1 MKVYLITPWLL
12 NYPPTTGGETLI
24 WTTAHALK
32 DLNHSVFMF
41 TYDTTKEFE
50 GDIEG
55 INIIAIKTEPKFSF
69 IHRPWLLPLYFSS
82 MIKPLRGIANLLISQ
97 SIYYDRLFNI
107 YLDRIDCDIIQL
119 EFVGVMPPYKQILR
133 IKKKKNI
140 PVIVH
145 LHDIFSLYMID
156 EGFNTLIDKSII
168 KQLFIYEIS
177 SLKEV
182 DLVIT
187 VSKRDEKL
195 LRAYGLRNVKTVIP
209 TISPKI
215 LHHKKTYVHAEEFK
229 PFILVP
235 VVHRDKYRVLK
246 LTYELAS
253 SLNDINFIVT
263 GTNAQEFINLFG
275 NIKIPNN
282 LKIIGNLP
290 YYYLNDLYSKCLAVF
305 APVISRTGTLMRI
318 IEASLNNKIVIT
330 TKEGVNSIEGLHYEG
345 VLIGESTASF
355 KNIIVNLSH
364 HDYKIKKIDPVLLYD
379 RMINE
384 LNEIYKYLIVNK

>member
-1 MKVYLITPWLL
+1 MKVCLITPWLL

-24 WTTAHALK
+24 WTTAYALK

-55 INIIAIKTEPKFSF
+55 INIIAIKAEPRFSF

-82 MIKPLRGIANLLISQ
+82 MIKPLKGISNILISQ
-97 SIYYDRLFNI
+97 SIYYDRLFKQL
-107 YLDRIDCDIIQL
+107 LDRIDCDIIQL
-119 EFVGVMPPYKQILR
+119 EFVGIMPPYKQILR

-145 LHDIFSLYMID
+145 LHDIFSLYMMD
-156 EGFNTLIDKSII
+156 EGFNTLIDKFII
-168 KQLFIYEIS
+168 RKLFIYEIS
-177 SLKEV
+177 CLKEV
-182 DLVIT
+182 DFVIT

-209 TISPKI
+209 AISPKI
-215 LHHKKTYVHAEEFK
+215 LHHKKTYEYAEKFK

-253 SLNDINFIVT
+253 SLHEINFIVT
-263 GTNAQEFINLFG
+263 GTSAQEFIDIFG

-282 LKIIGNLP
+282 LKLMGNLP
-290 YYYLNDLYSKCLAVF
+290 YYYLNDLYSKCLAVL
-305 APVISRTGTLMRI
+305 APAISRTGILMRI
-318 IEASLNNKIVIT
+318 IEASLHSKIVIT
-330 TKEGVNSIEGLHYEG
+330 TKEGAKSVEGLNYEG
-345 VLIGESTASF
+345 IFVGENISSF
-355 KNIIVNLSH
+355 KYTIENIIHSNNQ
-364 HDYKIKKIDPVLLYD
+364 IKIDPVFLYD
-379 RMINE
+379 KMIKE
-384 LNEIYKYLIVNK
+384 TKEIYKYFYGL

>member
-1 MKVYLITPWLL
+1 MKVCLVTPWLL

-55 INIIAIKTEPKFSF
+55 IHIIAIKAEPRFSF

-82 MIKPLRGIANLLISQ
+82 KIKPLRGISNILISQ

-107 YLDRIDCDIIQL
+107 CLDRIDCDIIQL
-119 EFVGVMPPYKQILR
+119 EFVGTMPPYKQILR
-133 IKKKKNI
+133 IKKKKKI
-140 PVIVH
+140 PIIVH
-145 LHDIFSLYMID
+145 LHDIFSLYMMD
-156 EGFNTLIDKSII
+156 EGYNTLIDKFII
-168 KQLFIYEIS
+168 RQLFIYEIS
-177 SLKEV
+177 CLKEV
-182 DLVIT
+182 DFIIT

-209 TISPKI
+209 AISPKI
-215 LHHKKTYVHAEEFK
+215 LHLKKTYEYAEKFK

-235 VVHRDKYRVLK
+235 VAHRDKYRVLK
-246 LTYELAS
+246 FTYELAS
-253 SLNDINFIVT
+253 SLRDINFIVT
-263 GTNAQEFINLFG
+263 GTSIQEFINMFG

-282 LKIIGNLP
+282 LKLMGNLP

-305 APVISRTGTLMRI
+305 APAISRTGILMRI
-318 IEASLNNKIVIT
+318 IEASLHNKIVIT
-330 TKEGVNSIEGLHYEG
+330 TKEGAKSVEGLNYEG
-345 VLIGESTASF
+345 IFIGENISSF
-355 KNIIVNLSH
+355 KYTIENIIHSH
-364 HDYKIKKIDPVLLYD
+364 NQIKIDPVFLYD
-379 RMINE
+379 KTTKEMK
-384 LNEIYKYLIVNK
+384 EIYKYFYGL